1 MKWLLYLKHLLEVY
15 YMNKREAIAYGQIT
29 FESMMR
35 SDFKGKLSVENFGL
49 EMKQAFKIYPR
60 NIVLNIA
67 EGKVYAEKKLEK
79 LKNGCDS
86 NEHQLL

>member
-1 MKWLLYLKHLLEVY
+1 
-15 YMNKREAIAYGQIT
+15 MNKREAIAYGQIT
-29 FESMMR
+29 FESMMN

-79 LKNGCDS
+79 AK
-86 NEHQLL
+86 LLAV